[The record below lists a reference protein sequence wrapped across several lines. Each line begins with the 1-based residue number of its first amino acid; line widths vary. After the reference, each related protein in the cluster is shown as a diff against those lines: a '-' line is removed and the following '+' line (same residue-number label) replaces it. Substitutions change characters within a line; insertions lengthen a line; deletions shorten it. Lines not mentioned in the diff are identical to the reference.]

1 MKMRTKNRM
10 DEENQESM
18 KLGIYKGGPQKLK
31 SSGDRRYV
39 CEAEKESATTTTTVI
54 HLWMKSVKK
63 FASS

>member
-1 MKMRTKNRM
+1 
-10 DEENQESM
+10 
-18 KLGIYKGGPQKLK
+18 
-31 SSGDRRYV
+31 V